1 MKLENL
7 TITDFLEK
15 TASSNPV
22 PGGGSVAALS
32 GALASSLSEMVAN
45 STFGKKGYTEVEDQ
59 MQKIVKKAAD
69 YRVRLSQYIDK
80 DSDAYKQVMSA
91 YRLPKVTQEEI
102 KRREQAI
109 QEALKHA
116 SMVPLSVAK
125 DAFAVMDLAGAV
137 IDDGN
142 KAAVTDGIVAAMM
155 ARTAGLSALYNVKIN
170 LNQIKDRSFIE
181 EISKQ
186 VNYFEVE
193 IVRKEKKI
201 LSKVIE
207 RFIS

>member
-1 MKLENL
+1 MKLADL
-7 TITDFLEK
+7 TIRGFLEK

-32 GALASSLSEMVAN
+32 AALASSLTEMVAN
-45 STFGKKGYTEVEDQ
+45 STFGKKGYAEVENQ
-59 MQKIVKKAAD
+59 MQKIIKKAAD
-69 YRVRLSQYIDK
+69 YRVKLSRYIDK

-102 KRREQAI
+102 KLREQAI

-116 SMVPLSVAK
+116 SIVPLSVAK
-125 DAFAVMDLAGAV
+125 DAFAVIDLAGAV
-137 IDDGN
+137 VDEGN
-142 KAAVTDGIVAAMM
+142 KTAVTDGLVAAMM
-155 ARTAGLSALYNVKIN
+155 ARTAGLSALFNVKIN
-170 LNQIKDRSFIE
+170 LNQIKDRSFIQE
-181 EISKQ
+181 MSKQ
-186 VNYFEVE
+186 VNYLEVE
-193 IVRKEKKI
+193 IIRKEKKI